1 MRIISGTLRGRP
13 IKCLEGAD
21 IRPTSDKVR
30 GAIFNMLAHAS
41 YARLD
46 FSPALSVVDIFSGT
60 GALGFEALSRGAGH
74 VSFVDVHAHALA
86 MARANAAA
94 LKVED
99 KCAFIQRDAAAL
111 PMAAQ
116 PYDLLFLDPP
126 YRKNLPLPVLT
137 RLLACGWA
145 HEKSLVVVET
155 AKDEGE
161 LKPTGFQL
169 HERRIYG
176 DTAVN
181 FLSPVAPPRA

>member
-46 FSPALSVVDIFSGT
+46 FSAVLRVADIFSGT
-60 GALGFEALSRGAGH
+60 GALGFEALSHGAGH
-74 VSFVDVHAHALA
+74 VTFVDVHAPALA
-86 MARANAAA
+86 IAKANAAA
-94 LKVED
+94 LKVQD
-99 KCAFIQRDAAAL
+99 ACVFLQRDASAL
-111 PMAAQ
+111 PAASS

-126 YRKNLPLPVLT
+126 YRKNLPLPVLA
-137 RLLACGWA
+137 RLLACGWT
-145 HEKSLVVVET
+145 HEQSLLVVET

-161 LKPTGFQL
+161 LKPAGFQL
-169 HERRIYG
+169 HERRLYG